1 MDVHGRNRF
10 LDPLPLLFAFLLC
23 AFRFF
28 FAPFGCPVFGQ
39 SADFTPP
46 YPLIE
51 VLNSSDASY
60 RQAVEDINRYYRSV
74 YSNSDIPPL
83 GLFSYKPKG
92 EDSIFSVAARFNLA
106 YDTIASLNGLR
117 NPDALLEAE
126 YLVIPNQQGLFIPV
140 QPSNDLEKL
149 MRSWRGDSVL
159 RVREIVIAAPRGKRR
174 FYFFPGENFHAVE
187 RSFFL
192 NVLFRF
198 PLPTGVVSSG
208 FGMRISPFSHKE
220 HFHNGIDIAA
230 PAGTEVFAAAAGKVS
245 AAGADAVLGN
255 YVVLVHRG
263 NFSTIY
269 GHLLERRIN
278 AGQNVGA
285 GDIIGTVGSTG
296 MSTGPH
302 LHFEIRNAGEPW
314 NPSEIFTQ

>member
-1 MDVHGRNRF
+1 
-10 LDPLPLLFAFLLC
+10 
-23 AFRFF
+23 
-28 FAPFGCPVFGQ
+28 
-39 SADFTPP
+39 
-46 YPLIE
+46 
-51 VLNSSDASY
+51 
-60 RQAVEDINRYYRSV
+60 
-74 YSNSDIPPL
+74 
-83 GLFSYKPKG
+83 
-92 EDSIFSVAARFNLA
+92 
-106 YDTIASLNGLR
+106 
-117 NPDALLEAE
+117 
-126 YLVIPNQQGLFIPV
+126 
-140 QPSNDLEKL
+140 
-149 MRSWRGDSVL
+149 
-159 RVREIVIAAPRGKRR
+159 
-174 FYFFPGENFHAVE
+174 VE